1 MFKGKIEIME
11 KVVLLRYGEIHLKG
25 KNRGFFDNQL
35 IKNIESATKKIDEKS
50 KISKVGGRYLI
61 SEFDNENLE
70 AIVSACTK
78 VFGLVSLSIATKVE
92 STPEKI
98 EEVLNNLLEEGEFDL
113 EFSNSFKVDVKR
125 ANKKF
130 PIQSTE
136 FERQLGGVVLDK
148 FPNLKVNLTN
158 PEKTIFVDIR
168 ENGSTFIFG
177 DKIKCCGGMPVGTSG
192 KGLAMLSGGIDS
204 PVACYMM
211 AKRGMKLSAV
221 HFHSFPYT
229 SQQAKQKVVDLAK
242 EIVPYTGELDLYVVS
257 FTKIQEEIHKKCK
270 DGYMITIMRRIMMRI
285 CEKLAEKHGFQAVI
299 TGENLAQV
307 ASQTIESMTS
317 TENALK
323 NLPVYRPLI
332 AFDKIDIIEI
342 AKQIGTFETSIL
354 PYEDCCTVF
363 LPKNPLIKPKI
374 ELVEKEESYLDMET
388 LVNDAVDNLELIH
401 LS

>member
-1 MFKGKIEIME
+1 ME

-61 SEFDNENLE
+61 SEFNNENLE

-98 EEVLNNLLEEGEFDL
+98 EEVLNKLLEEGEFDL

-136 FERQLGGVVLDK
+136 YERQLGGVVLDK

-229 SQQAKQKVVDLAK
+229 SQQAKQKVIDLAK

-388 LVNDAVDNLELIH
+388 LVNDAVDNLEFIH

>member
-1 MFKGKIEIME
+1 ME

-50 KISKVGGRYLI
+50 RISKVGGRYLI
-61 SEFDNENLE
+61 SEFDDDNLE

-98 EEVLNNLLEEGEFDL
+98 EEVLNKLLEEGEFDL
-113 EFSNSFKVDVKR
+113 EFSNSFKIDVKR

-229 SQQAKQKVVDLAK
+229 SQQAKQKVIDLAK

-388 LVNDAVDNLELIH
+388 LVNDAVDNLEFIH

>member
-1 MFKGKIEIME
+1 ME

-98 EEVLNNLLEEGEFDL
+98 EEVLNKLLEEGEFDL

-168 ENGSTFIFG
+168 ENGNTFIFG

-229 SQQAKQKVVDLAK
+229 SQQAKQKVIDLAK

-363 LPKNPLIKPKI
+363 LPKNPLIKPKM

-388 LVNDAVDNLELIH
+388 LVNDAVDNLEFIH

>member
-1 MFKGKIEIME
+1 ME
-11 KVVLLRYGEIHLKG
+11 KVILLRYGEIHLKG

-35 IKNIESATKKIDEKS
+35 IKNIENVTRKIDS
-50 KISKVGGRYLI
+50 KCKLSKVGGRYLI
-61 SEFDNENLE
+61 SEFSGENLE
-70 AIVSACTK
+70 RLVSACTK
-78 VFGLVSLSIATKVE
+78 IFGLVSLSIATKVP
-92 STPEKI
+92 SVPEKI
-98 EEVLNNLLEEGEFDL
+98 IEVLNDILSNDEFDL
-113 EFSNSFKVDVKR
+113 QFAKSFKVDVKR
-125 ANKKF
+125 ADKKF

-136 FERQLGGVVLDK
+136 FERELGGVVLDK
-148 FPNLKVNLTN
+148 FPDLKVNLTE
-158 PEKTIFVDIR
+158 PEKTVFVDIR
-168 ENGSTFIFG
+168 ENGSTFIFA

-229 SQQAKQKVVDLAK
+229 SEQAKQKVVDLAK
-242 EIVPYTGELDLYVVS
+242 LLVPYTGELDLYVVS

-285 CEKLAEKHGFQAVI
+285 CEKLSEKHGFQAVI

-317 TENALK
+317 TENALE

-342 AKQIGTFETSIL
+342 AKKIGTFDTSIL

-374 ELVEKEESYLDMET
+374 SLVEKEESYLDMEN
-388 LVNDAVDNLELIH
+388 LVNEAVENLELIH

>member
-1 MFKGKIEIME
+1 ME

-61 SEFDNENLE
+61 SEFDDDNLE

-98 EEVLNNLLEEGEFDL
+98 EEVLNKLLEEGEFDL
-113 EFSNSFKVDVKR
+113 EFSNSFKIDVKR

-229 SQQAKQKVVDLAK
+229 SQQAKQKVIDLAK

-388 LVNDAVDNLELIH
+388 LVNDAVDNLEFIH

>member
-1 MFKGKIEIME
+1 ME

-50 KISKVGGRYLI
+50 KILKVGGRYLI
-61 SEFDNENLE
+61 SEFDDDNLE

-98 EEVLNNLLEEGEFDL
+98 EEVLNKLLEEGEFDL
-113 EFSNSFKVDVKR
+113 EFSNSFKIDVKR

-229 SQQAKQKVVDLAK
+229 SQQAKQKVIDLAK

-388 LVNDAVDNLELIH
+388 LVNDAVDNLEFIH

>member
-1 MFKGKIEIME
+1 ME

-61 SEFDNENLE
+61 SEFNDDNLE
-70 AIVSACTK
+70 GIVSACTK

-98 EEVLNNLLEEGEFDL
+98 EEVLNKLLEEGEFDL
-113 EFSNSFKVDVKR
+113 EFSNSFKIDVKR

-229 SQQAKQKVVDLAK
+229 SQQAKQKVIDLAK

-388 LVNDAVDNLELIH
+388 LVNDAVDNLEFIH

>member
-1 MFKGKIEIME
+1 ME
-11 KVVLLRYGEIHLKG
+11 KVILLRYGEIHLKG

-35 IKNIESATKKIDEKS
+35 IKNIENVTRKIDS
-50 KISKVGGRYLI
+50 KCKLSKVGGRYLI
-61 SEFDNENLE
+61 SEFSGENLE
-70 AIVSACTK
+70 RLVSVCTK
-78 VFGLVSLSIATKVE
+78 IFGLVSLSIATKVP
-92 STPEKI
+92 SVPEKI
-98 EEVLNNLLEEGEFDL
+98 IEVLNDILSNDEFDL
-113 EFSNSFKVDVKR
+113 QFAKSFKVDVKR
-125 ANKKF
+125 ADKKF

-136 FERQLGGVVLDK
+136 FERELGGVVLDK
-148 FPNLKVNLTN
+148 FPDLKVNLTK
-158 PEKTIFVDIR
+158 PEKTVFVDIR
-168 ENGSTFIFG
+168 ENGSTFIFA

-229 SQQAKQKVVDLAK
+229 SEQAKQKVVDLAK
-242 EIVPYTGELDLYVVS
+242 LLVPYTGELDLYVVS

-285 CEKLAEKHGFQAVI
+285 CEKLSEKHGFQAVI

-317 TENALK
+317 TENALE

-342 AKQIGTFETSIL
+342 AKKIGTFDTSIL

-374 ELVEKEESYLDMET
+374 SLVEKEESYLDMEN
-388 LVNDAVDNLELIH
+388 LVNEAVENLELIH

>member
-1 MFKGKIEIME
+1 ME

-98 EEVLNNLLEEGEFDL
+98 EEVLNKLLEEGEFDL

-401 LS
+401 LL